1 MKLGMIAACVAALAT
16 AGVAAAQDLTIN
28 EYVVQMVAERA
39 DAGETLV
46 GDIVFDEIE
55 EGESATHTFRINPR
69 KSYFVYAA
77 CDDDCGDIDL
87 FGENDDGDVVDVDE
101 EDDDIPLLLVLPGES
116 GRSLTVTLD
125 MAACDTDVC
134 VYAIGLYE
142 VED

>member
-1 MKLGMIAACVAALAT
+1 MKIGILAASVAALVAT
-16 AGVAAAQDLTIN
+16 GVAVAQDLTIN

-39 DAGETLV
+39 DPGETLI

-55 EGESATHTFRINPR
+55 EGESATYTFKLNPR

-77 CDDDCGDIDL
+77 CDDDCSDIDL
-87 FGENDDGDVVDVDE
+87 FGEDNDGDVVDLDD

-142 VED
+142 FED

>member
-1 MKLGMIAACVAALAT
+1 MKLGMIAACVAALAP

-55 EGESATHTFRINPR
+55 EGESASHTFRINPR

>member
-55 EGESATHTFRINPR
+55 EGESASHTFRINPR

-77 CDDDCGDIDL
+77 CDDDCGDLDL

>member
-1 MKLGMIAACVAALAT
+1 MKIGFLAASVAALVAT
-16 AGVAAAQDLTIN
+16 GVAVAQDLTIN

-39 DAGETLV
+39 DPGETLV

-55 EGESATHTFRINPR
+55 EGESATYTFKLNPR
-69 KSYFVYAA
+69 KSYFVYGA
-77 CDDDCGDIDL
+77 CDDDCSDIDL
-87 FGENDDGDVVDVDE
+87 FGEDSDGDVVDLDD

-125 MAACDTDVC
+125 MAACETDVC

-142 VED
+142 FED

>member
-87 FGENDDGDVVDVDE
+87 FGENDDGDVVDLDD

-134 VYAIGLYE
+134 VYAIGVYE

>member
-1 MKLGMIAACVAALAT
+1 MAT

-55 EGESATHTFRINPR
+55 EGESASHTFRINPR

>member
-55 EGESATHTFRINPR
+55 EGESASHTFRINPR

>member
-1 MKLGMIAACVAALAT
+1 MKIGILAASVAALVAT
-16 AGVAAAQDLTIN
+16 GVAVAQDLTIN

-39 DAGETLV
+39 DPGETLV

-55 EGESATHTFRINPR
+55 EGESATYTFKLNPR
-69 KSYFVYAA
+69 KSYFVYGA
-77 CDDDCGDIDL
+77 CDDDCSDIDL
-87 FGENDDGDVVDVDE
+87 FGEDSNGDVVDLDD

-125 MAACDTDVC
+125 MTACETDVC

-142 VED
+142 FED

>member
-1 MKLGMIAACVAALAT
+1 MIAACVAALAT

-55 EGESATHTFRINPR
+55 EGESASHTFRINPR